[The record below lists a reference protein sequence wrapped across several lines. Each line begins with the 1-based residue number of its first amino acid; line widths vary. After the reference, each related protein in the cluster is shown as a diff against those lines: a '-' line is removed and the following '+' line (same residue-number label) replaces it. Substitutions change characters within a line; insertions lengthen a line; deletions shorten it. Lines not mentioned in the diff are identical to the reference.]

1 VTRRFSFLFATEI
14 AMDWNPAWIWL
25 VIALLLGLAE
35 MVTGGLV
42 LLALG
47 VAAALTAALAAL
59 GVSLPWQ
66 LLGMG
71 VFSGILVPLAVWKI
85 RPWFSP
91 RGVAYGT
98 TGTGVERGRTYTTL
112 RRDFD
117 GASGI
122 KINNDFYRLRVAA
135 DSDEKSGETE
145 LPAGT
150 KVVFREFDGTTAIVS
165 LSRQAARQDDP
176 QNKEQ

>member
-1 VTRRFSFLFATEI
+1 ME
-14 AMDWNPAWIWL
+14 WNPALVWL
-25 VIALLLGLAE
+25 IIALLLGLSE
-35 MVTGGLV
+35 LTTGSLV

-47 VAAALTAALAAL
+47 IAAALTAALAGL
-59 GVSLPWQ
+59 GLSLPWQ

-71 VFSGILVPLAVWKI
+71 VFSGVLVPLAVWVI

-98 TGTGVERGRTYTTL
+98 TGTGVERGHTYTTL
-112 RRDFD
+112 KRDFD

-122 KINNDFYRLRVAA
+122 KINGDFYRLRVTE
-135 DSDEKSGETE
+135 SGERSGETE

-150 KVVFREFDGTTAIVS
+150 PVIFQAFDGTTAIVR
-165 LSRQAARQDDP
+165 LEPTAPESRANHP
-176 QNKEQ
+176 TE